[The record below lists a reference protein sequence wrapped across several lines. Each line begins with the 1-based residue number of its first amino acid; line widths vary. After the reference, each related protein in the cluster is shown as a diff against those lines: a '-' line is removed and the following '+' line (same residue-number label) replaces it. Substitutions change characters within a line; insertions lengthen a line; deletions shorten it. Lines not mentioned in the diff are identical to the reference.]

1 MHRGSTS
8 STGSS
13 TTRLAAV
20 IVGHQLGERDVSGTA
35 SRAGTCRRKH
45 PKISRPCSAMAILWL
60 KARLVVWSEIC
71 LNRWVVALT
80 LGLRPSVT
88 VFSASLQQ
96 DAAGFGTIWGWGCQR
111 PSHGCETPFLHI
123 SFDENESSLAEV
135 DVDSRGSVG
144 ADSGE
149 EILVLQSMAYII
161 QLLAVPSEENATCSG
176 TVPAAYDIALDNL
189 WPVRCMVERLVET
202 PEAIREVGSRVLVE
216 ACQELATV
224 RNASR
229 QTLPHRHTG

>member
-13 TTRLAAV
+13 TARLAAV
-20 IVGHQLGERDVSGTA
+20 IVGHQLGERDVSGTP

-45 PKISRPCSAMAILWL
+45 PKVARPCSAMAMLWL

-71 LNRWVVALT
+71 LYRWVIALT
-80 LGLRPSVT
+80 LGLRPSIT
-88 VFSASLQQ
+88 VFPASLQQ
-96 DAAGFGTIWGWGCQR
+96 DAACFGTVRWWGGQR

-135 DVDSRGSVG
+135 DVDSCGSVG

-149 EILVLQSMAYII
+149 EILVLHPVAHIVQF
-161 QLLAVPSEENATCSG
+161 LAVTSEEDAPCSG
-176 TVPAAYDIALDNL
+176 TVPATNDIALNNRG
-189 WPVRCMVERLVET
+189 PVGCVVERLIET
-202 PEAIREVGSRVLVE
+202 PEAVREIRR
-216 ACQELATV
+216 
-224 RNASR
+224 
-229 QTLPHRHTG
+229 